1 MISDGAGPQK
11 VLFKDGRIEYGGVL
25 YDELFFDSVTRSKVF
40 GEPSFVVES
49 RGERLLFAGSLIFS
63 VENGTIRA
71 INRIG
76 IENYMLSVLSQ
87 TFPDECDVQRLK
99 KEAIRLRTSIMD
111 GTTPLHPYK
120 GLTIVISNHVR
131 QAIDLTWGQLN

>member
-1 MISDGAGPQK
+1 M
-11 VLFKDGRIEYGGVL
+11 
-25 YDELFFDSVTRSKVF
+25 
-40 GEPSFVVES
+40 
-49 RGERLLFAGSLIFS
+49 
-63 VENGTIRA
+63 ENGTIRA